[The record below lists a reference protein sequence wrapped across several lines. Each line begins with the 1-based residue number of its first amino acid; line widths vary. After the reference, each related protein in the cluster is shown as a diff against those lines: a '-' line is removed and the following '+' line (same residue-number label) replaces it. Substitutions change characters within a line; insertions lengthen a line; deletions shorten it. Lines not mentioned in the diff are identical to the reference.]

1 MPPLSRILP
10 MGQPLSASPRALI
23 LFNPAAGQANLRVA
37 LAAAA
42 EIWRQ
47 AGWQVELQPTEY
59 AGHATVLAQQ
69 AAQNGVTIVVAAG
82 GDGTVNEV
90 VNGIVNT
97 KTALA
102 VLPIGTVN
110 IWARE
115 MGLTMDV
122 RQSAQAFLTAQREQ
136 VDVGR
141 AGERYF
147 LLMAGVGFDAAVTA
161 GVRSADKRRLGAIAY
176 VKQAILMA
184 WQFRGVR
191 THLRIDG
198 KRIRGR
204 VLMLVIGNSQ
214 LYGGVVKITA
224 HAVLDDGQLDVCVIK
239 GRRMLAA
246 PWRLLSI
253 FVRQYKLQGVWQD
266 PQVEHYKAR
275 RVQITGKKKIPVQVD
290 GDYIGTTPMSFEVV
304 PQGLWVLVPKG
315 ADRSLW
321 QAHWS
326 SLP

>member
-1 MPPLSRILP
+1 
-10 MGQPLSASPRALI
+10 MGHPPRALI
-23 LFNPAAGQANLRVA
+23 LFNPAAGQANLRAA
-37 LAAAA
+37 LEAAAT
-42 EIWRQ
+42 IWRQ
-47 AGWQVELQPTEY
+47 AGWQVEMCPTEY
-59 AGHATVLAQQ
+59 AGHGTVLAQQ
-69 AAQNGVTIVVAAG
+69 AAQAGVSVVAAAG

-97 KTALA
+97 NTALA

-115 MGLTMDV
+115 MGLPLDV
-122 RQSAQAFLTAQREQ
+122 RQSAQAFLTAAREQ
-136 VDVGR
+136 VDVGKAVSP
-141 AGERYF
+141 AGDRHF
-147 LLMAGVGFDAAVTA
+147 LLMAGIGFDAAVTA
-161 GVRSADKRRLGAIAY
+161 GVRSADKRWLGAIAY
-176 VKQAILMA
+176 VKQAIVMA
-184 WQFRGVR
+184 WQFQGIR
-191 THLRIDG
+191 THLQIDG

-224 HAVLDDGQLDVCVIK
+224 HAVLDDGLLDVCVIK
-239 GRRMLAA
+239 GRRMLDA

-275 RVQITGKKKIPVQVD
+275 RVKITGKKKIPVQVD
-290 GDYIGTTPMSFEVV
+290 GDYIGTTPMTFEVV
-304 PQGLWVLVPKG
+304 PRGLWVLVPKG

-321 QAHWS
+321 QAHWPS
-326 SLP
+326 SP

>member
-1 MPPLSRILP
+1 

-23 LFNPAAGQANLRVA
+23 VFNPAAGQSNLRAA
-37 LAAAA
+37 LESAAG
-42 EIWRQ
+42 IWRQ
-47 AGWQVELQPTEY
+47 AGWQVEICPTEY

-69 AAQNGVTIVVAAG
+69 AAQNGVAIVAAAG

-97 KTALA
+97 QAALA

-115 MGLTMDV
+115 MGLTMEV
-122 RQSAQAFLTAQREQ
+122 RQAAQAFLTAQREQ
-136 VDVGR
+136 VDLGRVDLGR

-161 GVRSADKRRLGAIAY
+161 EVRSADKRSLGAIAY
-176 VKQAILMA
+176 VKQAVIMA
-184 WQFRGVR
+184 WRFKGIR

-224 HAVLDDGQLDVCVIK
+224 HAVLDDGLLDVCVIK
-239 GRRMLAA
+239 GRRMLAV
-246 PWRLLSI
+246 PFRLLSI
-253 FVRQYKLQGVWQD
+253 FVRQYRLQHVWQD

-290 GDYIGTTPMSFEVV
+290 GDYLGTTPMTFEVV
-304 PQGLWVLVPKG
+304 PRGLWVLVPKG

-321 QAHWS
+321 QANW
-326 SLP
+326 PIGE

>member
-1 MPPLSRILP
+1 
-10 MGQPLSASPRALI
+10 MGQPLSPRALI
-23 LFNPAAGQANLRVA
+23 LFNPAAGQANLRAA
-37 LAAAA
+37 LEAAAG
-42 EIWRQ
+42 IWRQ
-47 AGWQVELQPTEY
+47 AGWQVELRPTEY

-69 AAQNGVTIVVAAG
+69 AAQSGVAIVAAAG

-97 KTALA
+97 QTALA

-122 RQSAQAFLTAQREQ
+122 RQAAQAFLTAQREQ
-136 VDVGR
+136 VDVGKTVSK
-141 AGERYF
+141 AAERYF

-161 GVRSADKRRLGAIAY
+161 GVRSDQKRRLGAIAY
-176 VKQAILMA
+176 VKHAITLA
-184 WQFRGVR
+184 WQFKGIR
-191 THLRIDG
+191 THIRIDG
-198 KRIRGR
+198 QRIRGR

-290 GDYIGTTPMSFEVV
+290 GDYIGTTPMIFEVV
-304 PQGLWVLVPKG
+304 PRGLWVLVPEG

-321 QAHWS
+321 QAYWPPS
-326 SLP
+326 P